1 MFADRRDTLK
11 SPLKVN
17 AQPLILVELIF
28 IIPTNTNRKLI
39 LMPNPGEGRDTAYLI
54 FALLKLM

>member
-17 AQPLILVELIF
+17 AQPVNLVELIF
-28 IIPTNTNRKLI
+28 TISTATNTPITKSSLS
-39 LMPNPGEGRDTAYLI
+39 
-54 FALLKLM
+54 AL

>member
-17 AQPLILVELIF
+17 AQPVNLVELIF
-28 IIPTNTNRKLI
+28 TIPTATNTPIIR
-39 LMPNPGEGRDTAYLI
+39 RSVVSTSV
-54 FALLKLM
+54 LLS